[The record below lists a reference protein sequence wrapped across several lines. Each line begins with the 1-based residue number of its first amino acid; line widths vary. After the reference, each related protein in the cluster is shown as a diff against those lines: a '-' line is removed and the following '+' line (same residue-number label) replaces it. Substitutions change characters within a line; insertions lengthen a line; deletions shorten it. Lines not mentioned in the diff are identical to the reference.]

1 ETVRSATEDFD
12 TKVSLFDELGPHMS
26 DDDDDDEEI
35 DPYQRFFFESDYLA
49 LKDNKHYHLLLQ
61 TLVALE
67 GQRVQA
73 VKDLDAL
80 CVEEAKAL
88 DDPVGFVE
96 KLQNNEP
103 LGLPSPQ
110 NVIKLPKIPWESYAS
125 SFGPIDMSLPIQHHT
140 RSSTASNSEKATQ
153 ELQPAANLLNS
164 EVTDSNTSETIFSE
178 ATRLE
183 KLLQVYPQEDIEAK
197 RWEKIAKALGNRTPK
212 QVASRVQK
220 YFIKL
225 AKAGLPVPGRV
236 PNIPRSGARTAKR
249 SSHYQMMGFRNSTFF
264 PSYQPRVFM
273 SDSKDD
279 DDESSVAFSDDTSYL
294 SGRDVCLTVCKP

>member
-1 ETVRSATEDFD
+1 
-12 TKVSLFDELGPHMS
+12 MS

-178 ATRLE
+178 AVKNNIPGKMPTFNQQWTIAEQTRLE

-294 SGRDVCLTVCKP
+294 S